1 MSLTPKP
8 IKARPFLVALIE
20 LYLNAPDGTDQYK
33 TAADTVQH
41 RLKSGAITIKDIL
54 DASRA
59 SQSAGVIQFGM
70 LAGILSNLT
79 QQTITADMIAMNSVE

>member
-1 MSLTPKP
+1 MPLTPKP

-33 TAADTVQH
+33 TAAATVQH
-41 RLKSGAITIKDIL
+41 RLKSGAITVKDVL

-59 SQSAGVIQFGM
+59 SHSARIIQIGM

-79 QQTITADMIAMNSVE
+79 QQTITADMIAVE

>member
-8 IKARPFLVALIE
+8 IRARPFLVSLIE

-33 TAADTVQH
+33 TAAETVRH
-41 RLKSGAITIKDIL
+41 RLKSGSITVRDVL

-59 SQSAGVIQFGM
+59 SVAAGVIPIGI

-79 QQTITADMIAMNSVE
+79 GQTITADMIAMNSVE

>member
-33 TAADTVQH
+33 TAADTVRH
-41 RLKSGAITIKDIL
+41 RLKCGAITIKDVL

-59 SQSAGVIQFGM
+59 SHSARIRQIRM
-70 LAGILSNLT
+70 LAVILSNLT
-79 QQTITADMIAMNSVE
+79 QQTITADMIAVE